1 MEHNLHSSVKEISM
15 RFALLI
21 FVLFIKSVLFGYDL
35 SGAWQGVMYTNGQKM
50 EQGGILYVY
59 INGKEGKVDGL
70 MRDEQFESEY
80 FAIKQTQFEVN
91 ENDVDFKQTVISKSK
106 KSSSLKWCRMDGKLV
121 YDEAK
126 GYLKGNFV
134 SSDCKRV
141 MGTIILYKSD
151 FILKQEE
158 QHEVSQIWFPRFLK
172 DYNEGLSAPLIREI
186 ERKNFVF
193 VPVYF
198 DYDHSEIRPE
208 HFDFLNRMIQ
218 VIKGHSDLR
227 VKIVGH
233 TDADGSDAYN
243 DELSKRRAAAIINY
257 FVAKGIAED
266 RLEFDFK
273 GERNPV
279 SNNDTP
285 EGKQL
290 NRRVDFSFI

>member
-1 MEHNLHSSVKEISM
+1 
-15 RFALLI
+15 
-21 FVLFIKSVLFGYDL
+21 
-35 SGAWQGVMYTNGQKM
+35 
-50 EQGGILYVY
+50 
-59 INGKEGKVDGL
+59 
-70 MRDEQFESEY
+70 
-80 FAIKQTQFEVN
+80 
-91 ENDVDFKQTVISKSK
+91 
-106 KSSSLKWCRMDGKLV
+106 MDGKLV

-126 GYLKGNFV
+126 GYLKGDFV

-151 FILKQEE
+151 FILKEEE
-158 QHEVSQIWFPRFLK
+158 QHEVSQIWFPRFIK

-198 DYDHSEIRPE
+198 DYDQSEIRPE
-208 HFDFLNRMIQ
+208 HFDFLNRMTH